1 MKDPLRF
8 VLDTNVVI
16 DWLVFDDPYMTPLR
30 RVAAAGTITILTHE
44 LAMGEFA
51 RVLTYPELRLNE
63 ERRAKAL
70 WCYREQTRL
79 VEMPQAFAIGQWQ
92 LPKNFPSCR
101 DRDDDLFLA
110 LAYHAQATALVT
122 RDKALLKMRK
132 RMRKFDMSIL
142 DVQQFMTLL
151 QETPAISTTA

>member
-1 MKDPLRF
+1 MTDPLRF

-101 DRDDDLFLA
+101 ARDDDLFLA